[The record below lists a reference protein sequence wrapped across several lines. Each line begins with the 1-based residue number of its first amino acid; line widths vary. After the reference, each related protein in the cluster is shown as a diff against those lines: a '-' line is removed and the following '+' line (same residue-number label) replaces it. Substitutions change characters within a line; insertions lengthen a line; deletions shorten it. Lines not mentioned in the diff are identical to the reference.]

1 MLAIAAMSPN
11 RIIGDR
17 GGLPWSRM
25 AADLQWFRKMTL
37 GRDVV
42 FGRKTFQELPVLLGR
57 RVWVLGGG
65 FYTNINGS
73 NYPHRYVY
81 DIDALPKDCV
91 VAGGA
96 KVYAALLPYCD
107 ELYLTLMNQEY
118 EGDTEMPPFEH
129 LFSKV
134 ETIEGCSEFEIR
146 KYSK

>member
-1 MLAIAAMSPN
+1 M
-11 RIIGDR
+11 
-17 GGLPWSRM
+17 PWPPSK
-25 AADLQWFRKMTL
+25 ADFRWFREMTL
-37 GRDVV
+37 GKDVV

-65 FYTNINGS
+65 FYQNVNGAD
-73 NYPHRYVY
+73 YPYRYVY

-96 KVYAALLPYCD
+96 KVYESLLPFCD
-107 ELYLTLMNQEY
+107 ELYLTVMKQEY

-129 LFSKV
+129 FFSKV
-134 ETIEGCSEFEIR
+134 KTIEECGEFEIR